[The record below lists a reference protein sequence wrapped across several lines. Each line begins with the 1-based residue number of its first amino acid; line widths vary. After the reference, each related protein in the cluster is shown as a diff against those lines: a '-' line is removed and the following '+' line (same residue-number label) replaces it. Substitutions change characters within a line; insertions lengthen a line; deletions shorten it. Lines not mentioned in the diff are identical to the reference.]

1 MPRFFLRLAVALFL
15 ISLFATVQT
24 YAQHLKRRAALGA
37 RLAPVEGQTGLRI
50 EEVLPGLTCAELGV
64 QKGDLLLSINGE
76 PIPGAAAIGSFI
88 RKFHEGDKAA
98 LEIRRGEKTLT
109 LSGTFFGRP
118 KETAPGLELIYT
130 ETKVGDEYH
139 RTVIQKPVNATG
151 KLPAILFI
159 QGIYCSSV
167 IDLPPGHPYYDL
179 LTPIAQKGFVVL
191 RTERSGLSDSEG
203 KPCGEVSFLEEL
215 NGYKAALQQLR
226 ELPYVDTSRIFILG
240 HSLGGIMAPLVAAD
254 QDIRGV
260 ITYGTAARLW
270 SLYEIENVL
279 DQGLLEEKPDYVQ
292 VEAAVKQHQQ
302 FVHLFFG
309 RKLTPAQIVREHPEM
324 KDYFGPDETY
334 ASRHYS
340 FFHQL
345 NDVNFAE
352 TWKKVRGRVLVLYGE
367 TDFQTNAEN
376 NRYIAEM
383 VNSFRPGSA
392 EFKIL
397 PQVDHTFQTSKSK
410 RESAEL
416 TAKRDYTRF
425 NRIVV
430 DEILAGLNRIR

>member
-1 MPRFFLRLAVALFL
+1 MPRFFLRLGIAVILF
-15 ISLFATVQT
+15 SLTATVHG
-24 YAQHLKRRAALGA
+24 QHLKRRAALGA
-37 RLAPVEGQTGLRI
+37 RLSAVEGKPGLRI
-50 EEVLPGLTCAELGV
+50 DDVAPGLTGANTGL
-64 QKGDLLLSINGE
+64 QKGDILLTVNGE
-76 PIPGAAAIGSFI
+76 PIPGVAGVGAFI
-88 RKFHEGDKAA
+88 RKFLEGDKAVF
-98 LEIRRGEKTLT
+98 EVQRGEKKQT
-109 LSGTFFGRP
+109 LSGTFTGRN

-130 ETKVGDEYH
+130 ETQVGNEYH
-139 RTVIQKPVNATG
+139 RTVIQKPANATG
-151 KLPAILFI
+151 KLPAVLFI

-179 LTPIAQKGFVVL
+179 LTPIAQKGFVIL

-215 NGYKAALQQLR
+215 EGYKAALKQLR
-226 ELPYVDTSRIFILG
+226 ELPYVDTSRIYVLG

-254 QDIRGV
+254 QDIKGV
-260 ITYGTAARLW
+260 ITYGTAAKLW

-279 DQGLLEEKPDYVQ
+279 DQSLLAEKPDYAQ
-292 VEAAVKQHQQ
+292 AEAAVKQHQQ

-309 RKLTPAQIVREHPEM
+309 QKMTPEQISKANPEM
-324 KDYFGPDETY
+324 KEYFGPDGTY

-352 TWKKVRGRVLVLYGE
+352 AWKKVKGKVLVLYGE

-376 NRYIAEM
+376 NRYIADM
-383 VNSFRPGSA
+383 VNSFRPGAA

-397 PQVDHTFQTSKSK
+397 PQVDHTFQASKTK

-416 TAKRDYTRF
+416 TARGDYTRF
-425 NRIVV
+425 NKIVV
-430 DEILAGLNRIR
+430 DEILAGLNRMQ